1 MAEEQQQQESSVQ
14 ERSYE
19 SLVGDKDLTDG
30 LFFVLKDLDID
41 VDYEDKKGIIDS
53 FLTRKRF
60 FENNLVAAP
69 VAKSAID
76 DMDNDSKTILG
87 YALKETDKLP
97 TFGEGA
103 APLGKKI
110 ADYGLAGITDPT
122 NLFSAV
128 AAAFTLGAGGAA
140 SLAAKEAAKQ
150 GVRKYLKSK
159 IKAAVSKPALASYA
173 VEGTVA
179 GTGGAATNVINQ
191 KIRQEVGLRDKE
203 DGIDL
208 TEAATQGIIE
218 GVASPVI
225 GVLGNVAGGGTYQL
239 GKASGRKVIELFPDA
254 QKEGLESGVAWLE
267 RNLLPAGGV
276 SDTQRRLVERQSGQA
291 MSFKNR
297 AEDLTDSFNDVLKRD
312 FTEADITGIKKD
324 DAKGILA
331 EESLINKALQGD
343 ANSLALVQ
351 NKSQEARNLIDD
363 FFNLRNEAFDFAK
376 NSSVNKKI
384 LGIFDKDPNYVRNVP
399 EKYAVTKRT
408 ESYKDFI
415 KRNPDIKSE
424 LRRAMLL
431 DPENSNWKKFTDKYI
446 QVDSEGVAKEALDN
460 TKVDKIVDE
469 AAKSLY
475 APTRKLRKETG
486 AFEKRKEDLSP
497 TLKKFIG
504 YNNIPGLRIAETI
517 NGIVDTA
524 SRTNVARDIIG
535 DATRRGVAV
544 TVDKAAKNPEAVAK
558 QSLGGEDVMP
568 ITGSFQKISKGEKED
583 AVMRLPF
590 DTIDDSLKNVYI
602 TKTEGQK
609 LKELF
614 DEGFA
619 SDIYKRDDVIGTVV
633 RTFSGVQ
640 GLSKAGKTIYSPLA
654 HARNIVGAA
663 GYAITSGN
671 LKGLIDGA
679 KYLSGLS
686 KESKQDI
693 IKEYTELGIRG
704 SNIDLNQVL
713 KRFGDISDKV
723 DDGGIIERL
732 VKSGGLAAFGKPGTK
747 AAKVAQEFY
756 GGVDDFFKGAS
767 VFANEKRKASKLFN
781 SFSKKQQ
788 AAKLAEFDQTFNAGR
803 GTSTAK
809 DYIKEIASQKTLN
822 LTPVYGRIPKILE
835 NLRAFPV
842 IGSFTAYPAERIR
855 NTYQIFKIGTD
866 ELREGFETGNKELT
880 KQGISRL
887 AQWSAAQG
895 ALYTGAYA
903 MNESNGFGDVID
915 GMRNFLPDWE
925 KNGALVVTGKDKDG
939 NYKYV
944 DLTYIHPDSQFQNAL
959 VPIILKAARGEDV
972 SKDLDESVINSF
984 KELVDPYVDPSL
996 AFEFSNNMYEFVTTG
1011 EERNLLKALTAVE
1024 PGYLNFLKDM
1034 ARDADAFD
1042 KFGQAGRDA
1051 EAALFPEVFG
1061 TQDSKAEGLSE
1072 LAARSGLPFIEGLI
1086 PIPGAKE
1093 KVFNPKK
1100 TMAFAISNIN
1110 RNYKSDRSKFF
1121 KNLVNDLAD
1130 PRTEIDTVSILQ
1142 DYDEVLNQQFVAQQA
1157 FLNLYRDMEKVIG
1170 KKETFEITK
1179 SLKDSSGSILP
1190 SQKSL
1195 ASILNRERFD
1205 PSTVSNKANEFNALD
1220 RELIRKT
1227 GMSYR
1232 NNLNTLRRELLA
1244 LEKFYKNI
1252 NLNAEPPDLEIEAN

>member
-1 MAEEQQQQESSVQ
+1 MAEEQQQQEESSVQ

-69 VAKSAID
+69 VAKSTID

-110 ADYGLAGITDPT
+110 ADYGLAGVTDPT

-140 SLAAKEAAKQ
+140 ALAAKEAAKQ
-150 GVRKYLKSK
+150 GMRKYLKAK

-179 GTGGAATNVINQ
+179 GAGGAATNVINQ
-191 KIRQEVGLRDKE
+191 KIQQEVGLRDKE
-203 DGIDL
+203 KGIDL

-218 GVASPVI
+218 GVASPII
-225 GVLGNVAGGGTYQL
+225 GVLGNVAGGGAYQL
-239 GKASGRKVIELFPDA
+239 GKASGRKTIQLLPDA
-254 QKEGLESGVAWLE
+254 QKEGIESGVAWLE

-297 AEDLTDSFNDVLKRD
+297 AEDLTNSFNNVLKRD
-312 FTEADITGIKKD
+312 FTEADSIGE
-324 DAKGILA
+324 G
-331 EESLINKALQGD
+331 SLINKALQGD
-343 ANSLALVQ
+343 EGSLSLVQ
-351 NKSQEARNLIDD
+351 NKSQDTRNLIDD
-363 FFNLRNEAFDFAK
+363 FFNLRNEAFDFSK
-376 NSSVNKKI
+376 NSSVSKKI

-399 EKYAVTKRT
+399 EKYAVSKRIET
-408 ESYKDFI
+408 YKDFI
-415 KRNPDIKSE
+415 KRNPYAESE
-424 LRRAMLL
+424 LRQAMLL
-431 DPENSNWKKFTDKYI
+431 DPQNSNWKKFTDEYI
-446 QVDSEGVAKEALDN
+446 EIDESGIGKEILDDA
-460 TKVDKIVDE
+460 KVDEIVKKAGE
-469 AAKSLY
+469 SLY
-475 APTRKLRKETG
+475 APTKKLKKETG
-486 AFEKRKEDLSP
+486 PFKKRKSEEDLSP
-497 TLKKFIG
+497 TLRKFIG

-568 ITGSFQKISKGEKED
+568 ITGSFQRTGKGVKED

-590 DTIDDSLKNVYI
+590 DAIDDSLKNVYI

-614 DEGFA
+614 EGEGFLN
-619 SDIYKRDDVIGTVV
+619 DLYKRDDLWGTVV

-654 HARNIVGAA
+654 HIRNTVGAA
-663 GYAITSGN
+663 GYTITSGN
-671 LKGLIDGA
+671 LKGLLDGA
-679 KYLSGLS
+679 KYAATLSR
-686 KESKQDI
+686 KEKDDL
-693 IKEYTELGIRG
+693 IKEYTDLGIRG

-723 DDGGIIERL
+723 DDGDIIERF
-732 VKSGGLAAFGKPGTK
+732 VKSGGLSAFKKPGIK
-747 AAKVAQEFY
+747 AAKAAQDFY
-756 GGVDDFFKGAS
+756 GGVDDFFKGVS
-767 VFANEKRKASKLFN
+767 VFANEKTKAKKVFDSLSKE
-781 SFSKKQQ
+781 QQ
-788 AAKLAEFDQTFNAGR
+788 AAKLAEFDQTFNVGR

-835 NLRAFPV
+835 KLRAFPV

-855 NTYQIFKIGTD
+855 NTYQIFKIATD
-866 ELREGFETGNKELT
+866 ELKEGFETGNKQLT
-880 KQGISRL
+880 TQGISRL

-895 ALYTGAYA
+895 ALYTGAYV
-903 MNESNGFGDVID
+903 MNESNGFGDVVD

-925 KNGALVVTGKDKDG
+925 KNGALVVTGKNKNGDY
-939 NYKYV
+939 NYV
-944 DLTYIHPDSQFQNAL
+944 NLTYIHPDSQFQNAV
-959 VPIILKAARGEDV
+959 VPLILKAARGEDV
-972 SKDLDESVINSF
+972 SKDLGESLTNSF
-984 KELVDPYVDPSL
+984 YELVDPYVDPSL
-996 AFEFSNNMYEFVTTG
+996 AFEFTKNMKEFVTTG
-1011 EERNLLKALTAVE
+1011 EERNLVKALSAIE
-1024 PGYLNFLKDM
+1024 PGYLNFLTDM
-1034 ARDADAFD
+1034 ARDASVFE
-1042 KFGQAGRDA
+1042 KFGQVGKDV
-1051 EAALFPEVFG
+1051 EKFKYGEVFG
-1061 TQDSKAEGLSE
+1061 TQDARAENLVELLSKNGLV
-1072 LAARSGLPFIEGLI
+1072 
-1086 PIPGAKE
+1086 IPGAKT
-1093 KVFNPKK
+1093 KTFNPKK

-1110 RNYKSDRSKFF
+1110 RNYKSDRNKFF
-1121 KNLVNDLAD
+1121 KDLVNDLAD

-1142 DYDEVLNQQFVAQQA
+1142 DYDEILTQQFVAQQA
-1157 FLNLYRDMEKVIG
+1157 FLNLYRDMEKVTG
-1170 KKETFEITK
+1170 KKETLEIMK
-1179 SLKDSSGSILP
+1179 SLKDSSRSILP
-1190 SQKSL
+1190 AQKSL

-1252 NLNAEPPDLEIEAN
+1252 NLNGEPPDLEIESN

>member
-1 MAEEQQQQESSVQ
+1 MAEEQQQESSEQ
-14 ERSYE
+14 TRSYG
-19 SLVGDKDLTDG
+19 SLTGDKDYTDG
-30 LFFVLKDLDID
+30 LFYVLKDLGID
-41 VDYEDKKGIIDS
+41 VDYQDKEGIVDA
-53 FLTRKRF
+53 FMTRKRF

-76 DMDNDSKTILG
+76 DLDDDSKAILG
-87 YALKETDKLP
+87 YSLQEADKLP

-110 ADYGLAGITDPT
+110 ADYGFAGITDPT

-140 SLAAKEAAKQ
+140 ALAAKEAAKQ
-150 GVRKYLKSK
+150 GMRKYLKAK

-179 GTGGAATNVINQ
+179 GAGGAATNVINQ
-191 KIRQEVGLRDKE
+191 KIKQEVGLRDKE
-203 DGIDL
+203 KGIDL

-218 GVASPVI
+218 GVASPII
-225 GVLGNVAGGGTYQL
+225 GVLGNVAGGGAYQL
-239 GKASGRKVIELFPDA
+239 GKASGRKTIQLLPDA
-254 QKEGLESGVAWLE
+254 QKEGIESGVAWLE

-276 SDTQRRLVERQSGQA
+276 SDTQRRLIERQSGQA

-297 AEDLTDSFNDVLKRD
+297 AEDLTNSFNNVLKRD
-312 FTEADITGIKKD
+312 FTEADSIGE
-324 DAKGILA
+324 G
-331 EESLINKALQGD
+331 SLINKALQGD
-343 ANSLALVQ
+343 EGSLSLVQ
-351 NKSQEARNLIDD
+351 NKSQDTRNLIDD
-363 FFNLRNEAFDFAK
+363 FFNLRDEAYDFSK
-376 NSSVNKKI
+376 NSSVSKKI

-399 EKYAVTKRT
+399 EKHAVTKRI

-415 KRNPDIKSE
+415 KRNPYAESE
-424 LRRAMLL
+424 LRQAMLL
-431 DPENSNWKKFTDKYI
+431 DPQNSNWKKFTDEYVEI
-446 QVDSEGVAKEALDN
+446 DESGIGKEILNDA
-460 TKVDKIVDE
+460 KVDEIVKKAGE
-469 AAKSLY
+469 SLY
-475 APTRKLRKETG
+475 APTKKLKKETG

-497 TLKKFIG
+497 TLRKFIG

-524 SRTNVARDIIG
+524 SRTNVAKDIIG

-568 ITGSFQKISKGEKED
+568 ITGSFQKIGKGVKED

-590 DTIDDSLKNVYI
+590 DAIDDSLKNVYI
-602 TKTEGQK
+602 TKTEGKK

-619 SDIYKRDDVIGTVV
+619 SDLYKRDDIVGTVV

-713 KRFGDISDKV
+713 KRFGDMSDKI

-747 AAKVAQEFY
+747 AAKAAQEFY

-767 VFANEKRKASKLFN
+767 VFANEKRKADKLFN
-781 SFSKKQQ
+781 SFSKEQQ
-788 AAKLAEFDQTFNAGR
+788 AAKLTEFDQTFNAGR

-809 DYIKEIASQKTLN
+809 DYIKEIAAQKTLN

-903 MNESNGFGDVID
+903 LNESNGFGDVVD

-944 DLTYIHPDSQFQNAL
+944 DLTYIHPDSQFQNAI

-1024 PGYLNFLKDM
+1024 PGYLNFLKDI
-1034 ARDADAFD
+1034 ARDADAFE
-1042 KFGQAGRDA
+1042 KFGETGKDI

-1061 TQDSKAEGLSE
+1061 TQDARAEDFPDLV
-1072 LAARSGLPFIEGLI
+1072 AKSGLPFIEGLV

-1093 KVFNPKK
+1093 KTFNPKK

-1110 RNYKSDRSKFF
+1110 RNYKSDRAKFV
-1121 KNLVNDLAD
+1121 KDLRDDIAD
-1130 PRTEIDTVSILQ
+1130 PRTEIDSVSILK
-1142 DYDEVLNQQFVAQQA
+1142 DYDEILTQQFVAQQA
-1157 FLNLYRDMEKVIG
+1157 FLNLYRDMEKVTG
-1170 KKETFEITK
+1170 KKETLEIMK
-1179 SLKDSSGSILP
+1179 SLKDSSSSILP
-1190 SQKSL
+1190 SQKSIRT
-1195 ASILNRERFD
+1195 ILNNERSLPTTLSD
-1205 PSTVSNKANEFNALD
+1205 KSKEFAKTL
-1220 RELIRKT
+1220 RELERKT
-1227 GMSYR
+1227 DFSYKKDI
-1232 NNLNTLRRELLA
+1232 NNLRRQLSR
-1244 LEKFYKNI
+1244 LEEFYKGRS
-1252 NLNAEPPDLEIEAN
+1252 LNAEPPDLEIGSN

>member
-1 MAEEQQQQESSVQ
+1 MAEEQQQQESSEQ
-14 ERSYE
+14 TRSYE
-19 SLVGDKDLTDG
+19 SLTGDKDYTDG
-30 LFFVLKDLDID
+30 LFYVLKDLGID
-41 VDYEDKKGIIDS
+41 VDYQDKEGILDA
-53 FLTRKRF
+53 FMTRKRF

-76 DMDNDSKTILG
+76 DLDDDSKAILG
-87 YALKETDKLP
+87 YSLQEADKLP

-110 ADYGLAGITDPT
+110 ADYGLAGVTDPT

-140 SLAAKEAAKQ
+140 ALAAKEAAKQ
-150 GVRKYLKSK
+150 GVRKYLKAK
-159 IKAAVSKPALASYA
+159 IKAAVSKPALASYV

-179 GTGGAATNVINQ
+179 GAGGAATNVINQ
-191 KIRQEVGLRDKE
+191 KIQQEVGLRDKE

-218 GVASPVI
+218 GVASPII
-225 GVLGNVAGGGTYQL
+225 GVLGNVAGGGAYQL
-239 GKASGRKVIELFPDA
+239 GKASGRKTIQLLPDA
-254 QKEGLESGVAWLE
+254 QKEGIESGVAWLE

-297 AEDLTDSFNDVLKRD
+297 AEDLTNSFNNVLKRD
-312 FTEADITGIKKD
+312 FTEADSIGE
-324 DAKGILA
+324 G
-331 EESLINKALQGD
+331 SLINKALQGD
-343 ANSLALVQ
+343 EGSLSLVQ

-363 FFNLRNEAFDFAK
+363 FFNLRNEAFDFSK
-376 NSSVNKKI
+376 NSSVSKKI

-399 EKYAVTKRT
+399 EKYAVSKRIET
-408 ESYKDFI
+408 YKDFI
-415 KRNPDIKSE
+415 KRNPYAESE
-424 LRRAMLL
+424 LRQAMLL
-431 DPENSNWKKFTDKYI
+431 DSQNSNWKKFTDEYI
-446 QVDSEGVAKEALDN
+446 EIDESGIGKEILDDAKVNE
-460 TKVDKIVDE
+460 IVKKAGE
-469 AAKSLY
+469 SLY
-475 APTRKLRKETG
+475 APTKKLKKETG
-486 AFEKRKEDLSP
+486 PFKKRKSEEDLSP
-497 TLKKFIG
+497 TLRKFIG

-535 DATRRGVAV
+535 DASRRGVAV

-568 ITGSFQKISKGEKED
+568 ITGSFQRTGKGVKED

-590 DTIDDSLKNVYI
+590 DAIDDSLKNVYI

-614 DEGFA
+614 EGEGFLN
-619 SDIYKRDDVIGTVV
+619 DLYKRDDGWGTVV

-654 HARNIVGAA
+654 HIRNTVGAI
-663 GYAITSGN
+663 GYTITSGN
-671 LKGLIDGA
+671 LKGLLDGA
-679 KYLSGLS
+679 KYAAALS
-686 KESKQDI
+686 KKEKDDL
-693 IKEYTELGIRG
+693 IKEYTDLGIRG

-713 KRFGDISDKV
+713 KRFGDISDKI
-723 DDGGIIERL
+723 DDGDIIERL
-732 VKSGGLAAFGKPGTK
+732 VKSGGLSAFGKPGTK
-747 AAKVAQEFY
+747 AAKAAQDFY
-756 GGVDDFFKGAS
+756 GGVDDAFKGLA
-767 VFANEKRKASKLFN
+767 VFANEKTKAKKVFDSLSKE
-781 SFSKKQQ
+781 QQ
-788 AAKLAEFDQTFNAGR
+788 AAKLAEFDQTFNVGR

-835 NLRAFPV
+835 KLRALPV

-855 NTYQIFKIGTD
+855 NTYQIFKIATD
-866 ELREGFETGNKELT
+866 ELKEGFETGNKQLT
-880 KQGISRL
+880 TQGISRL

-895 ALYTGAYA
+895 ALYTGAYV
-903 MNESNGFGDVID
+903 MNESNGFGDVVD

-925 KNGALVVTGKDKDG
+925 KNGALVVTGKNKNGDY
-939 NYKYV
+939 NYV
-944 DLTYIHPDSQFQNAL
+944 NLTYIHPDSQFQNAV
-959 VPIILKAARGEDV
+959 VPLILKAARGEDV
-972 SKDLDESVINSF
+972 SKDLGESLTNSF
-984 KELVDPYVDPSL
+984 YELVDPYVDPSL
-996 AFEFSNNMYEFVTTG
+996 AFEFTKNMKEFVTTG
-1011 EERNLLKALTAVE
+1011 EERNLVKALSAIE
-1024 PGYLNFLKDM
+1024 PGYLNFLTDM
-1034 ARDADAFD
+1034 ARDASVFE
-1042 KFGQAGRDA
+1042 KFGQVGKDV
-1051 EAALFPEVFG
+1051 EKFKYGEVFG
-1061 TQDSKAEGLSE
+1061 TQDARAENLVELLSKNGLV
-1072 LAARSGLPFIEGLI
+1072 
-1086 PIPGAKE
+1086 IPGAKE
-1093 KVFNPKK
+1093 KTFNPKK

-1121 KNLVNDLAD
+1121 KDLVNDLAD
-1130 PRTEIDTVSILQ
+1130 PRTEINTVSILQ
-1142 DYDEVLNQQFVAQQA
+1142 DYDEILTQQFVAQQA
-1157 FLNLYRDMEKVIG
+1157 FLNLYRDMEKVTG
-1170 KKETFEITK
+1170 KKETLEIMK
-1179 SLKDSSGSILP
+1179 SLKDSSRSILP
-1190 SQKSL
+1190 AQKSL

-1252 NLNAEPPDLEIEAN
+1252 NLNGEPPDLEIESN

>member
-1 MAEEQQQQESSVQ
+1 MAEEQQQQESSEQ
-14 ERSYE
+14 TRSYG
-19 SLVGDKDLTDG
+19 SLTGDKDYTDG
-30 LFFVLKDLDID
+30 LFYVLKDLGID
-41 VDYEDKKGIIDS
+41 VDYQDKEGIVDA
-53 FLTRKRF
+53 FMTRKRF

-76 DMDNDSKTILG
+76 DLDDDSKAILA
-87 YALKETDKLP
+87 YSLQEADKLP

-191 KIRQEVGLRDKE
+191 KIQQEVGLRDEE

-225 GVLGNVAGGGTYQL
+225 GVLGNVAGGGAYQL
-239 GKASGRKVIELFPDA
+239 GKASGRKAIQVLPNA
-254 QKEGLESGVAWLE
+254 KKEGIESGVAWLE

-276 SDTQRRLVERQSGQA
+276 SDTQRRLIERQSGQA

-297 AEDLTDSFNDVLKRD
+297 AEDLTDSFNDILKRD
-312 FTEADITGIKKD
+312 FTEADITG
-324 DAKGILA
+324 

-343 ANSLALVQ
+343 EGSLSLVQ
-351 NKSQEARNLIDD
+351 NKSQDARNLIND
-363 FFNLRNEAFDFAK
+363 FFSLRNEAFDFAK

-424 LRRAMLL
+424 LRQAMLL
-431 DPENSNWKKFTDKYI
+431 DPENSNWKKFTDRYI
-446 QVDSEGVAKEALDN
+446 QVDSEGVAKETLDN
-460 TKVDKIVDE
+460 TKVDKIIDE
-469 AAKSLY
+469 AAESLY
-475 APTRKLRKETG
+475 APTKKLKKETG
-486 AFEKRKEDLSP
+486 AFEKRKEYLSP

-524 SRTNVARDIIG
+524 SRTNAARDIIG

-544 TVDKAAKNPEAVAK
+544 TVDKAAKNPEAVAR

-568 ITGSFQKISKGEKED
+568 ITGSFQRTGKDVKED

-590 DTIDDSLKNVYI
+590 DAIDDSLKNVYI

-614 DEGFA
+614 EGEGFL
-619 SDIYKRDDVIGTVV
+619 SDLYKRDDGWGTVV

-654 HARNIVGAA
+654 HIRNTVGAI
-663 GYAITSGN
+663 GYTITSGN
-671 LKGLIDGA
+671 LKGLLDGFRYA
-679 KYLSGLS
+679 MALPK
-686 KESKQDI
+686 KERDDL
-693 IKEYTELGIRG
+693 IKEYTDLGIRG

-713 KRFGDISDKV
+713 KRFGDISDKI
-723 DDGGIIERL
+723 DDGNIIERL

-747 AAKVAQEFY
+747 AAKTAQDFY
-756 GGVDDFFKGAS
+756 GGVDDAFKGLA
-767 VFANEKRKASKLFN
+767 VFANEKTKAKKVFDSLSKE
-781 SFSKKQQ
+781 QQ

-835 NLRAFPV
+835 KLRALPV

-855 NTYQIFKIGTD
+855 NTYQIFKIATD

-895 ALYTGAYA
+895 ALYTGAYV
-903 MNESNGFGDVID
+903 MNESNGFGDVVD

-925 KNGALVVTGKDKDG
+925 KNGALVVTGKNKNG
-939 NYKYV
+939 NYDYV
-944 DLTYIHPDSQFQNAL
+944 NLTYIHPDSQFQNAVIPL
-959 VPIILKAARGEDV
+959 ILKAARGEDV
-972 SKDLDESVINSF
+972 SKDLDKSLTNSF
-984 KELVDPYVDPSL
+984 YELVDPYVDPSL
-996 AFEFSNNMYEFVTTG
+996 AFEFTKNMKEFVTTG
-1011 EERNLLKALTAVE
+1011 DKRNLLKALSAVE
-1024 PGYLNFLKDM
+1024 PGYLNFLTDM
-1034 ARDADAFD
+1034 ARDASVFE
-1042 KFGQAGRDA
+1042 KFGQVGKDV
-1051 EAALFPEVFG
+1051 EKFKYGEVFG
-1061 TQDSKAEGLSE
+1061 TQDARAENLFELLSKNGLV
-1072 LAARSGLPFIEGLI
+1072 
-1086 PIPGAKE
+1086 IPGAKT
-1093 KVFNPKK
+1093 KTFNPKK
-1100 TMAFAISNIN
+1100 TMGFAMSNIN
-1110 RNYKSDRSKFF
+1110 KNYNLERGKFV
-1121 KNLVNDLAD
+1121 KDLKDNLSD
-1130 PRTEIDTVSILQ
+1130 PRTEINPVSILK
-1142 DYDEVLNQQFVAQQA
+1142 DYDEILQQEFVSQQA
-1157 FLNLYRDMEKVIG
+1157 FLNLYRDMEKIVG
-1170 KKETFEITK
+1170 KKELLNIIE
-1179 SLKDSSGSILP
+1179 SLEDSSKGVLLSKKVRKAAINNERSLP
-1190 SQKSL
+1190 ITLSDQSK
-1195 ASILNRERFD
+1195 
-1205 PSTVSNKANEFNALD
+1205 EFAKII
-1220 RELIRKT
+1220 RELGKKT
-1227 GMSYR
+1227 GFSYR
-1232 NNLNTLRRELLA
+1232 KDINNLRRQLSR
-1244 LEKFYKNI
+1244 LEEFYKGRS
-1252 NLNAEPPDLEIEAN
+1252 LNAEPPDLEIEAN

>member
-1 MAEEQQQQESSVQ
+1 VAEEQQQQQEESSVQ

-30 LFFVLKDLDID
+30 IFYVLKDLDID
-41 VDYEDKKGIIDS
+41 VDYENKKDIIDT

-60 FENNLVAAP
+60 FENNLIAAP

-87 YALKETDKLP
+87 YALKEIDKLP

-140 SLAAKEAAKQ
+140 ALAAKEAAKQ
-150 GVRKYLKSK
+150 GVRKYLNAK
-159 IKAAVSKPALASYA
+159 IKAAISKPALASYA

-179 GTGGAATNVINQ
+179 GTGGVATNVINQ
-191 KIRQEVGLRDKE
+191 KIQQEVGLRDKK
-203 DGIDL
+203 DGVNL
-208 TEAATQGIIE
+208 TEAAVQGIIE

-225 GVLGNVAGGGTYQL
+225 GVLGNVAGGGVYQL
-239 GKASGRKVIELFPDA
+239 GKASGRKAIQLLPNA
-254 QKEGLESGVAWLE
+254 QKEGIESGVAWLE
-267 RNLLPAGGV
+267 RNLLPAGGA
-276 SDTQRRLVERQSGQA
+276 SDRQRRLVERQSGQA

-297 AEDLTDSFNDVLKRD
+297 AEDLTTSFNNVLKRD
-312 FTEADITGIKKD
+312 FTEADIIGE
-324 DAKGILA
+324 G
-331 EESLINKALQGD
+331 SLINKSLQGD
-343 ANSLALVQ
+343 KSSLSLVQ
-351 NKSQEARNLIDD
+351 NKSQDTRNLIDD
-363 FFNLRNEAFDFAK
+363 FFNLRNEAFDFSK
-376 NSSVNKKI
+376 NSSVSKKI

-399 EKYAVTKRT
+399 EKYAVTKRI
-408 ESYKDFI
+408 ESYKEFI
-415 KRNPDIKSE
+415 KRNPYAESE
-424 LRRAMLL
+424 LRQAMLL
-431 DPENSNWKKFTDKYI
+431 DPQNSNWKKFTDEYVEIDKSGI
-446 QVDSEGVAKEALDN
+446 GKEILDDA
-460 TKVDKIVDE
+460 KVDKIVKE
-469 AAKSLY
+469 AGESLY
-475 APTRKLRKETG
+475 APTKELKKETG
-486 AFEKRKEDLSP
+486 SFEKRKEDLSP

-535 DATRRGVAV
+535 DATRRGLAV

-590 DTIDDSLKNVYI
+590 DAIDDSLKNVYI
-602 TKTEGQK
+602 TKTEGKK

-619 SDIYKRDDVIGTVV
+619 SDIYKRDDIIGTVV

-671 LKGLIDGA
+671 LRGLLDGA
-679 KYLSGLS
+679 KYISSLS

-713 KRFGDISDKV
+713 KRFGDMSDKI

-732 VKSGGLAAFGKPGTK
+732 VKSGGLSAFGKPGTK
-747 AAKVAQEFY
+747 VAKAAQEFY
-756 GGVDDFFKGAS
+756 GGVDDFFKGAA
-767 VFANEKRKASKLFN
+767 VFANEKRKSSKLFN
-781 SFSKKQQ
+781 SFSKEQQ
-788 AAKLAEFDQTFNAGR
+788 AAKLEEFDQVFNAGR
-803 GTSTAK
+803 GTSKAD
-809 DYIKEIASQKTLN
+809 DYIKEVAAQKTLN

-944 DLTYIHPDSQFQNAL
+944 DLTYIHPDSQFQNAI

-996 AFEFSNNMYEFVTTG
+996 AFEFSKNMYEFVTTG

-1034 ARDADAFD
+1034 ARDADAFE
-1042 KFGQAGRDA
+1042 KFGETGKDI

-1061 TQDSKAEGLSE
+1061 TQDARAEDFSD
-1072 LAARSGLPFIEGLI
+1072 LAAKSGLPFIEGLI

-1121 KNLVNDLAD
+1121 KDLVNDLAD
-1130 PRTEIDTVSILQ
+1130 PRTEIDTISVLQ
-1142 DYDEVLNQQFVAQQA
+1142 DYDEILTQQFVAQQA
-1157 FLNLYRDMEKVIG
+1157 FLNLYRDMEKVTG
-1170 KKETFEITK
+1170 KKETFEIMK
-1179 SLKDSSGSILP
+1179 SLKDSSKGILP

-1205 PSTVSNKANEFNALD
+1205 PSTMSDKANEFNALD

-1227 GMSYR
+1227 GLSYR
-1232 NNLNTLRRELLA
+1232 NNLNNLRRELLA
-1244 LEKFYKNI
+1244 LEKFYKSK
-1252 NLNAEPPDLEIEAN
+1252 NLNGEPPDLEIEAN

>member
-1 MAEEQQQQESSVQ
+1 M
-14 ERSYE
+14 
-19 SLVGDKDLTDG
+19 
-30 LFFVLKDLDID
+30 
-41 VDYEDKKGIIDS
+41 
-53 FLTRKRF
+53 
-60 FENNLVAAP
+60 
-69 VAKSAID
+69 
-76 DMDNDSKTILG
+76 
-87 YALKETDKLP
+87 
-97 TFGEGA
+97 
-103 APLGKKI
+103 
-110 ADYGLAGITDPT
+110 
-122 NLFSAV
+122 
-128 AAAFTLGAGGAA
+128 
-140 SLAAKEAAKQ
+140 AAKEAAKQ

-297 AEDLTDSFNDVLKRD
+297 AEDLTNSFNDVLKRD
-312 FTEADITGIKKD
+312 FTEADITG
-324 DAKGILA
+324 

-343 ANSLALVQ
+343 ADSLSLVQ
-351 NKSQEARNLIDD
+351 NKSQDAKNLIDD
-363 FFNLRNEAFDFAK
+363 FFSLRNEAFDFAK

-424 LRRAMLL
+424 LRQAMLL
-431 DPENSNWKKFTDKYI
+431 DPENSNWKKFTDRYI
-446 QVDSEGVAKEALDN
+446 QVDSEGVAKETLDN
-460 TKVDKIVDE
+460 TKVDKIIDE
-469 AAKSLY
+469 AAESLY
-475 APTRKLRKETG
+475 APTKKLKKETG

-544 TVDKAAKNPEAVAK
+544 TVDKAAKNPEAVAR

-568 ITGSFQKISKGEKED
+568 ITGSFQKISKGKKED

-590 DTIDDSLKNVYI
+590 DAIDDSLKNVYI

-614 DEGFA
+614 EGEGFL
-619 SDIYKRDDVIGTVV
+619 SDLYKQDDVVGTVV

-654 HARNIVGAA
+654 HIRNTVGAA
-663 GYAITSGN
+663 GYTITSGN
-671 LKGLIDGA
+671 LKGLLDGFRYA
-679 KYLSGLS
+679 VALPK
-686 KESKQDI
+686 KERDDL
-693 IKEYTELGIRG
+693 IKEYTDLGIRG

-713 KRFGDISDKV
+713 KRFGDISDKI
-723 DDGGIIERL
+723 DDGAIIERL

-747 AAKVAQEFY
+747 AAKAAQDFY
-756 GGVDDFFKGAS
+756 GGVDDFFKGVA
-767 VFANEKRKASKLFN
+767 VFANEKTKAKKVFD
-781 SFSKKQQ
+781 SFSKEQQ

-809 DYIKEIASQKTLN
+809 DYVKEIASQKTLN

-835 NLRAFPV
+835 NLRAVPV

-895 ALYTGAYA
+895 ALYTGAYV
-903 MNESNGFGDVID
+903 MNESNGFGDVVD

-925 KNGALVVTGKDKDG
+925 KNGALVVTGKNKNG
-939 NYKYV
+939 NYDYV
-944 DLTYIHPDSQFQNAL
+944 NLTYIHPDSQFQNAV
-959 VPIILKAARGEDV
+959 VPLILKAARGEDV
-972 SKDLDESVINSF
+972 SKDLDKSLTNSF
-984 KELVDPYVDPSL
+984 FELVDPYVDPSL
-996 AFEFSNNMYEFVTTG
+996 AFEFTKNMKEFVTTG
-1011 EERNLLKALTAVE
+1011 DERNLLKALSAVE
-1024 PGYLNFLKDM
+1024 PGYLNFLTDM
-1034 ARDADAFD
+1034 ARDASVFE
-1042 KFGQAGRDA
+1042 KFGQVGKDV
-1051 EAALFPEVFG
+1051 EKFKYGEVFG
-1061 TQDSKAEGLSE
+1061 TQDARAENLFELLSKNGLV
-1072 LAARSGLPFIEGLI
+1072 
-1086 PIPGAKE
+1086 IPGAKT
-1093 KVFNPKK
+1093 KTFNPKK
-1100 TMAFAISNIN
+1100 TMGFAMSNID
-1110 RNYKSDRSKFF
+1110 RNYTSERTKFV
-1121 KNLVNDLAD
+1121 KDLRDNLSD
-1130 PRTEIDTVSILQ
+1130 PRTEINPVSILK
-1142 DYDEVLNQQFVAQQA
+1142 DYDEILQQQFISQQA
-1157 FLNLYRDMEKVIG
+1157 FLNLYRDMRKIVG
-1170 KKETFEITK
+1170 KKELLNIME
-1179 SLKDSSGSILP
+1179 SLEDSSKGVLP
-1190 SQKSL
+1190 SKKVMKAVINNERSL
-1195 ASILNRERFD
+1195 PTTLSDKPKEFAKIL
-1205 PSTVSNKANEFNALD
+1205 
-1220 RELIRKT
+1220 RELGKKT
-1227 GMSYR
+1227 GFSYR
-1232 NNLNTLRRELLA
+1232 KDINNLRRQLSR
-1244 LEKFYKNI
+1244 LEEFYKGRS
-1252 NLNAEPPDLEIEAN
+1252 LNAEPPDLQIGSD